1 MLYVALAVAAGLI
14 GLDQLTKILI
24 DSNMRPNESIPI
36 ISIGDTQVL
45 RLTNVRNP
53 GAAFSILEGKQV
65 FLVIFTAIIVL
76 AMLYLMI
83 SKKVKRPAYI
93 WSMSLIVAGGIGNL
107 IDRIIRGEV
116 IDFIDVKI
124 INFAIFNVAD
134 ICAVLGSAG
143 LLIFVVADE
152 IKEHKKK
159 KLKAAQSDE
168 SAEEDTDDEISVTI
182 VKPADKDTAEPAKK
196 TQADEHGG

>member
-14 GLDQLTKILI
+14 GLDQLTKILV
-24 DSNMRPNESIPI
+24 DSNMKPNESIPI
-36 ISIGDTQVL
+36 ITIGDTQVL

-168 SAEEDTDDEISVTI
+168 STEEDTDDEISVTI

>member
-14 GLDQLTKILI
+14 GLDQLTKILV
-24 DSNMRPNESIPI
+24 DSNMELGGSIPI
-36 ISIGDTQVL
+36 ISFGEIQVL
-45 RLTNVRNP
+45 KITNVRNP
-53 GAAFSILEGKQV
+53 GAAFSILEGKQI

-83 SKKVKRPAYI
+83 SKKVKRTPYI

-159 KLKAAQSDE
+159 KLKSAQNDE
-168 SAEEDTDDEISVTI
+168 STEEDADDEISVTI
-182 VKPADKDTAEPAKK
+182 VKPADKDTAEPTEK
-196 TQADEHGG
+196 TQADEYGG

>member
-24 DSNMRPNESIPI
+24 DSNMKPNESIPI

-53 GAAFSILEGKQV
+53 GAAFSILEGKQI

-168 SAEEDTDDEISVTI
+168 STEEDTDDEISVTI